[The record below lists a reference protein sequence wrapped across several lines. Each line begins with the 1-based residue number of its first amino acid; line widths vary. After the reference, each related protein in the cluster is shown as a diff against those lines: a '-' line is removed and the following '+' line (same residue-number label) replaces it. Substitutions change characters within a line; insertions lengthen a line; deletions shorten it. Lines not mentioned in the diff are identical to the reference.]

1 MTRSFII
8 VLQVFFAVYCIG
20 ISGMCSVYASE
31 SSQEYQLKAGFLVN
45 FVRFITWPE
54 KTFTS
59 PEADIVVCVA
69 GENPFGKALDGVHQK
84 KIGNR
89 HLRVVYAPSLQ
100 SIPPCHL
107 LYVAQSE
114 TKNIVALSKR
124 IESQPL
130 VAVSD
135 IEGFAKAGGGIEFI
149 TRNNRLAFIINY
161 TAIKKHDV
169 QLRAS
174 LLELAASVY

>member
-8 VLQVFFAVYCIG
+8 IIQVFFAVYWIGLSCI
-20 ISGMCSVYASE
+20 CSAYAAE
-31 SSQEYQLKAGFLVN
+31 SSKEYQLKAGFLVN
-45 FVRFITWPE
+45 FVRFISWPDNA
-54 KTFTS
+54 FAS
-59 PEADIVVCVA
+59 PEADIVFCVV
-69 GENPFGKALDGVHQK
+69 GDNPFGNALDGVHLK

-89 HLRVVYAPSLQ
+89 HLQVVYVPTLQ
-100 SIPPCHL
+100 SVPPCHL

-114 TKNIVALSKR
+114 KKDLVHLSKH
-124 IESQPL
+124 IASQPL

-135 IEGFAKAGGGIEFI
+135 IEGFAEAGGGIEFI
-149 TRNNRLAFIINY
+149 TQNNRLAFIINY

-174 LLELAASVY
+174 LLELAASVF